1 MISYLGLLVQSCY
14 REGGALQT
22 DIAVCGEHS
31 QSSGHTGFPPAH
43 GCVLSPSTLLRL
55 PAGLQGAG
63 WPCVA
68 CGSSFRVLCKSADL
82 VAPVFCA
89 FPGLSGSGSQRLGH
103 TLPRCARLF
112 PLRRAAQATRGSGA
126 LSPDAAHH
134 FPPRPQRTPLVGCLR
149 LAFVQRS
156 WPLDATLLAADS
168 QEFFR

>member
-89 FPGLSGSGSQRLGH
+89 FPGLSGSGSQELDCC
-103 TLPRCARLF
+103 TLLRCGVPF
-112 PLRRAAQATRGSGA
+112 PLCGPSLNFCAHQLGARGLCLFLGA
-126 LSPDAAHH
+126 VEEVAH
-134 FPPRPQRTPLVGCLR
+134 PE
-149 LAFVQRS
+149 
-156 WPLDATLLAADS
+156 S
-168 QEFFR
+168 QEVFG